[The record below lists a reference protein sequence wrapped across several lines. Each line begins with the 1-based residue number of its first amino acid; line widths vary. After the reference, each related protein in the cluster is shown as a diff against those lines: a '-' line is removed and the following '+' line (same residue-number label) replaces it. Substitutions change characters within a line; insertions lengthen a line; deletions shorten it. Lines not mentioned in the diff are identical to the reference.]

1 MELSE
6 IKSKVIG
13 YSKKDVCRYISEL
26 NDLHEAEIQ
35 AQKDASDKTLK
46 NYMSQIENIT
56 KTNGTLSETVKKLE
70 AELSAIKQQLSDA
83 QSENKELRSNYDA
96 ISKETEELRAKS
108 EVISTAIINA
118 EKCATTMIADA
129 DNRAKEM
136 IDKAQGKVDDEVK
149 RLETAKEYISEV
161 RDAVEIALK
170 KIDAELGGVEND
182 ITAKVQDVNS
192 DSEKKASV
200 KEKFETLFK
209 RA

>member
-26 NDLHEAEIQ
+26 NDLHEAEMQ
-35 AQKDASDKTLK
+35 AQKETSEKALK
-46 NYMSQIENIT
+46 NYISQIENIT
-56 KTNGTLSETVKKLE
+56 KTNSTLSETVNKLE
-70 AELSAIKQQLSDA
+70 AELAVIKEQLSHA
-83 QSENKELRSNYDA
+83 QAENKELNVNYEA
-96 ISKETEELRAKS
+96 LSKETEELRAKS
-108 EVISTAIINA
+108 DVISTAIINA

-136 IDKAQGKVDDEVK
+136 IDKAQDKVEDEVK

-170 KIDAELGGVEND
+170 KIDAELGGVQKD
-182 ITAKVQDVNS
+182 IDTKVQDVNADS
-192 DSEKKASV
+192 DKKASV